1 MISNKL
7 QTKKM
12 CQTSLTTTQE
22 QFINNCLKLIT
33 AIGFC
38 RLRDK
43 RELIKDFYP
52 LETIKLLIEQ
62 KLPAASAE

>member
-1 MISNKL
+1 MISNKF

-12 CQTSLTTTQE
+12 CQTSLTTTQG
-22 QFINNCLKLIT
+22 QVINNCLKLIT

-38 RLRDK
+38 RLGDK

-52 LETIKLLIEQ
+52 PETIKLLIEQ